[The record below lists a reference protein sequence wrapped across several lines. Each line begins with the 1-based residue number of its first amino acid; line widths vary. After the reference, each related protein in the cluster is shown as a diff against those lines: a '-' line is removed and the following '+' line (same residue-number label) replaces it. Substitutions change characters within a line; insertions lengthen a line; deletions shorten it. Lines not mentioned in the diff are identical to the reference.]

1 MKTLPKPPKPRSLP
15 KKHRAK
21 SKPGKASTRP
31 TNILSHQYSPETGHL
46 TVTFHGGR
54 QYRYEGVGKADAE
67 AFAQAE
73 SKGRHLN
80 AHIIGKFPHSKIGD

>member
-1 MKTLPKPPKPRSLP
+1 MKTLKKAPRPRSLP

-21 SKPGKASTRP
+21 PKPGKASTRP

-54 QYRYEGVGKADAE
+54 VYRYEGVGKDDAE
-67 AFAQAE
+67 AFAAAE

-80 AHIIGKFPHSKIGD
+80 AHIIGKFDATRLP